1 MISAGILLYRRR
13 KGLEVYL
20 AHMGGPFWESKEV
33 GAWSIPKGLVEAGE
47 DLLQA
52 ARREFSEETG
62 YSPAEPFVSLGS
74 VRMKNG
80 KEIHVWAAEALAD
93 LEIRFQ
99 SNTFQME
106 WPKGSGEMRAFQEM
120 DKAEWCSTENV
131 KSKLVPSQVEFI
143 ERLMDLTKPLGI
155 STS

>member
-52 ARREFSEETG
+52 ARREFSEETVELTRFDG
-62 YSPAEPFVSLGS
+62 HLG
-74 VRMKNG
+74 G
-80 KEIHVWAAEALAD
+80 GALN
-93 LEIRFQ
+93 RKR
-99 SNTFQME
+99 
-106 WPKGSGEMRAFQEM
+106 P
-120 DKAEWCSTENV
+120 
-131 KSKLVPSQVEFI
+131 
-143 ERLMDLTKPLGI
+143 
-155 STS
+155 